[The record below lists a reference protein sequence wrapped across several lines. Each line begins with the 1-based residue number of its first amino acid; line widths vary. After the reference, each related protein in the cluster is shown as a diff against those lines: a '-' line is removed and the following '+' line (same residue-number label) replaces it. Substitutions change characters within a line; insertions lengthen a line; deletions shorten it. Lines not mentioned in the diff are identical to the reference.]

1 MTAHDAKADLVRYL
15 DQLREAWLWKLEGVD
30 DLDVRRPL
38 TPTGTNLLGLTKHV
52 AACAAEY
59 FGLVFD
65 RPYPGEVPLS
75 DDDPLIDLWCPAEES
90 RADVLELWDRAWEHA
105 ASTIETLPLDA
116 PGRVPWWGDRGEVTL
131 HQILVHMN
139 VELARHAGQVD
150 VLREGL
156 DGFAG
161 LRPGVENMPDGTDWP
176 AHVARVDQA
185 AHEAAGR

>member
-1 MTAHDAKADLVRYL
+1 MSADDEKAVLVRYL

-38 TPTGTNLLGLTKHV
+38 TPTGSNLLGLTKHV

-59 FGLVFD
+59 A
-65 RPYPGEVPLS
+65 GEVPLS
-75 DDDPLIDLWCPAEES
+75 DDDPLIDLWCPAEET
-90 RADVLELWDRAWEHA
+90 RADVLDLWDRAWAHA
-105 ASTIETLPLDA
+105 AQTIDALPLGA
-116 PGRVPWWGDRGEVTL
+116 AGRVPWWGDRGAVTL

-139 VELARHAGQVD
+139 VELARHAGHVD

-161 LRPGVENMPDGTDWP
+161 LRPGVENMPDDTDWP
-176 AHVARVDQA
+176 AHVARVEKA